1 MKREYENGI
10 KDNVEFFTGVEVEKT
25 PAHGM
30 KTLFVVGIKF
40 SIDVMDKARENDCK
54 HIYLGANQSFN
65 PTNDDQKEDWDDML
79 MPLLEEGWLVTLDY
93 DVKYHEHIVNFDYNR
108 FENFISQISVKMP
121 KIDNLNENACVK
133 IDDNDFKFSNKGVW
147 IHNVKDL
154 KLDANFTDWKE
165 YSKDEPLE
173 EVDNVGQ

>member
-1 MKREYENGI
+1 M
-10 KDNVEFFTGVEVEKT
+10 
-25 PAHGM
+25 M
-30 KTLFVVGIKF
+30 L
-40 SIDVMDKARENDCK
+40 SI
-54 HIYLGANQSFN
+54 
-65 PTNDDQKEDWDDML
+65 
-79 MPLLEEGWLVTLDY
+79 
-93 DVKYHEHIVNFDYNR
+93 HEHIVNFDYNR

-154 KLDANFTDWKE
+154 KLDASPQIGKNIQKMN
-165 YSKDEPLE
+165 PLE